1 MVFPFKSLEDFE
13 IDFEPRH
20 EELRKRAGRFAEA
33 ELKPR
38 LFRIEMTGMIPR
50 ELIMKAGA
58 EGFLGIGIPE
68 IYGGVG
74 GDLRDLAI
82 AIEEIARISPAFGLT
97 ILVTYLFTTPILLYG
112 TEEQRKLLK
121 KIVRGEAYA
130 CHAATEPVGGSD
142 LAGIRSVAK
151 RVKGGWILR
160 GHKRFISGVD
170 WADYFL
176 ILARALDGSAEKRSK
191 NLTFF
196 IVEKDSKGLRIVPEK
211 CTGVRGL
218 SVGQIVMRDVYVPDS
233 NVLGEIG
240 QGLRIALETYSR
252 MRVGAAALA
261 VGIIRSSLEASL
273 RYSLRRKAFG
283 KPIIEFQANQFKIVD
298 VLCKLM
304 AARLMLYWAANISKS
319 SPRDLPIA
327 SSMAKLYSSEVAE
340 DSAIKAIE
348 IHGGLGVLVNTLI
361 ERFLRDSEVVK
372 IIEGTG
378 EIQRIVIFRELL
390 KRMEML
396 KDYY

>member
-1 MVFPFKSLEDFE
+1 MAFPFKSLEDFKIE
-13 IDFEPRH
+13 FEPRH
-20 EELRKRAGRFAEA
+20 DELRIKARRFAEA
-33 ELKPR
+33 ELKPK
-38 LFRIEMTGMIPR
+38 LFRIEMTGKIPK
-50 ELIMKAGA
+50 ELIKKAGA

-68 IYGGVG
+68 IYGGIE

-82 AIEEIARISPAFGLT
+82 VIEEIARISPAFGLT
-97 ILVTYLFTTPILLYG
+97 ILVTYLFTTPILLHG
-112 TEEQRKLLK
+112 TEEQKKLLK
-121 KIVRGEAYA
+121 RIVCGEAYA

-142 LAGIRSVAK
+142 LSGIRSIARKVE
-151 RVKGGWILR
+151 GGWILR
-160 GHKRFISGVD
+160 GHKRLISGAD

-176 ILARALDGSAEKRSK
+176 VLARALDGSAEKRSK

-196 IVEKDSKGLRIVPEK
+196 IVEKDSNGLRIVPER
-211 CTGVRGL
+211 CVGVRGL
-218 SVGQIVMRDVYVPDS
+218 SVGQIIMRDVYVPDS

-261 VGIIRSSLEASL
+261 VGIIQSSLEASL

-304 AARLMLYWAANISKS
+304 ASRLMLYWAANVSKR

-327 SSMAKLYSSEVAE
+327 SSMAKLYSSEAAE
-340 DSAIKAIE
+340 NSAIKAIE

-361 ERFLRDSEVVK
+361 ERFLRDSEIVK
-372 IIEGTG
+372 MIEGTG
-378 EIQRIVIFRELL
+378 EIQRIIIFRELL

-396 KDYY
+396 KGYY

>member
-1 MVFPFKSLEDFE
+1 MVFPFKSLEDFK
-13 IDFEPRH
+13 IVFEPGH
-20 EELRKRAGRFAEA
+20 EELRKRARSFAET
-33 ELKPR
+33 ELKPK
-38 LFRIEMTGMIPR
+38 LFRIEKTGEIPR
-50 ELIMKAGA
+50 ELITKAGA

-82 AIEEIARISPAFGLT
+82 VIEEIARISPAFGLT
-97 ILVTYLFTTPILLYG
+97 ILITYLFTIPTLLHG
-112 TEEQRKLLK
+112 TEEQKRLLK
-121 KIVRGEAYA
+121 RIVRGEAYP
-130 CHAATEPVGGSD
+130 CHAATEPRGGSD
-142 LAGIRSVAK
+142 LAGIKSVAK
-151 RVKGGWILR
+151 RVEGGWILR
-160 GHKRFISGVD
+160 GHKRLISGAG

-176 ILARALDGSAEKRSK
+176 VLARALDNGAEKKSK

-196 IVEKDSKGLRIVPEK
+196 IIEKDSEGLRIVTEE
-211 CTGVRGL
+211 CAGVRGL
-218 SVGQIVMRDVYVPDS
+218 SLGQIIMKDVYVPDS

-252 MRVGAAALA
+252 MRVGAAAVA
-261 VGIIRSSLEASL
+261 VGIIQSSLESSL
-273 RYSLRRKAFG
+273 RYSLRRRAFG
-283 KPIIEFQANQFKIVD
+283 KPIIEFQSNQFKIVD
-298 VLCKLM
+298 VLCKLT
-304 AARLMLYWAANISKS
+304 AARLMLYWAANISKR
-319 SPRDLPIA
+319 SPKDLPIA

-348 IHGGLGVLVNTLI
+348 LHGGLGVLVNTLI

-372 IIEGTG
+372 VIEGTG
-378 EIQRIVIFRELL
+378 EIQRIIIFRELL

>member
-1 MVFPFKSLEDFE
+1 MVFPLKSLEDFE
-13 IDFEPRH
+13 IEFEPRH
-20 EELRKRAGRFAEA
+20 EELRIKARRFVEA

-112 TEEQRKLLK
+112 TEEQKKLLK

-170 WADYFL
+170 WADYLL

-218 SVGQIVMRDVYVPDS
+218 SVGQIVMRDVYVPDP

>member
-1 MVFPFKSLEDFE
+1 MVFPFRSLEDFK
-13 IDFEPRH
+13 IVFEPGH
-20 EELRKRAGRFAEA
+20 EELRKRARGFAET
-33 ELKPR
+33 ELKPK
-38 LFRIEMTGMIPR
+38 LFRIEKTGEIPR
-50 ELIMKAGA
+50 ELITKAGA

-68 IYGGVG
+68 TYGGVG

-82 AIEEIARISPAFGLT
+82 VIEEIARISPAFGLT
-97 ILVTYLFTTPILLYG
+97 ILITYLFTIPILLHG
-112 TEEQRKLLK
+112 TEEQKKLLK
-121 KIVRGEAYA
+121 RIVRGEAYA
-130 CHAATEPVGGSD
+130 CHAATEPRGGSD
-142 LAGIRSVAK
+142 LAGIKSVAK
-151 RVKGGWILR
+151 RVEGGWILR
-160 GHKRFISGVD
+160 GHKRLISGAG

-176 ILARALDGSAEKRSK
+176 VLARALDNVAEKKSK

-196 IVEKDSKGLRIVPEK
+196 IIEKDSEGLRIVTEE
-211 CTGVRGL
+211 CAGVRGL
-218 SVGQIVMRDVYVPDS
+218 SVGQIIMKDVYVPDS

-252 MRVGAAALA
+252 MRVGAAAVA
-261 VGIIRSSLEASL
+261 VGIIQSSLESSL
-273 RYSLRRKAFG
+273 RYSLRRRAFG
-283 KPIIEFQANQFKIVD
+283 KPIIEFQSNQFKIVD
-298 VLCKLM
+298 VICKLT
-304 AARLMLYWAANISKS
+304 AARLMLYWAANISKR

-348 IHGGLGVLVNTLI
+348 LHGGLGVLVDTLI

-372 IIEGTG
+372 VIEGTG
-378 EIQRIVIFRELL
+378 EIQRITIFRQLL

>member
-20 EELRKRAGRFAEA
+20 EELRIKARRFVEA